1 MKKVICVLLAIL
13 MLISMLSGCAGKTDF
28 AGETDFKGKSE
39 SLRIIVDL
47 GSTGTSYVE
56 AALTDL
62 KSSVVYTAGIP
73 EEDFVFECLPTEGPE
88 RRTAIDRIR
97 TEIMS
102 GEGPDLFI
110 VQCRSSLW
118 EPLLFEMPEKFMEL
132 GFFLPL
138 DEYIENAEYAEWDKF
153 TPTIMDAGRNEE
165 GQLLVPLAYE
175 LQAAMYRKNDVTH
188 TPTNMTWEELKN
200 EEALRDAVQRL
211 GAGLPPTGP
220 WNGSYDFPIDGI
232 LGTLADYQS
241 EELLFTEE
249 ELLLYATEICEITKY
264 YEDNKL
270 YEVPYCTKSSLG
282 VGFNSTGEGA
292 WVEGRNL
299 VGNLLNGITEHD
311 ALTLVPLYSDDGG
324 CTALVSSFAAINRN
338 TDRPEDAFKVLDLLM
353 STSYQCNSVLFRDF
367 IFKGYFEPG
376 IPVHSELMSE
386 QFVVRGTEA
395 HNLWFSLT
403 PENFEA
409 VSAVREQ
416 ITGVQIYGSL
426 NEALETM
433 MYNCYQAY
441 KNEEDHIQIVHE
453 AYDVLCQ
460 MMAE

>member
-1 MKKVICVLLAIL
+1 MKKVLCVLLMIL
-13 MLISMLSGCAGKTDF
+13 MLTATLSGCAGKTDF
-28 AGETDFKGKSE
+28 AGKTE
-39 SLRIIVDL
+39 SLRILVDL
-47 GSTGTSYVE
+47 GSIGTSYVE

-62 KSSVVYTAGIP
+62 KSAVVSTAGIP
-73 EEDFVFECLPTEGPE
+73 EEDFVFEFLPTMGTE
-88 RRTAIDRIR
+88 RKTAIDRIR

-118 EPLLFEMPEKFMEL
+118 EPLLFEMPEKSMEL

-175 LQAAMYRKNDVTH
+175 LQTAMYRKNDVTH
-188 TPTNMTWEELKN
+188 TPTSMTWEELKN
-200 EEALRDAVQRL
+200 EEALQDAVQRL
-211 GAGLPPTGP
+211 GAGFPPAGP
-220 WNGSYDFPIDGI
+220 WDGSYNFPIDYI
-232 LGTLADYQS
+232 LGTLADYQN

-249 ELLLYATEICEITKY
+249 ELLRYATEICEITKY

-270 YEVPYCTKSSLG
+270 YEVPYSIKSSPG
-282 VGFNSTGEGA
+282 VGFNSTGATYEGI
-292 WVEGRNL
+292 NL

-338 TDRPEDAFKVLDLLM
+338 TDRPEDAFKVMDLLM
-353 STSYQCNSVLFRDF
+353 STHYQCNSTLFRKF
-367 IFKGYFEPG
+367 IFDEYFEPG
-376 IPVHSELMSE
+376 MPVHSELMSE

-395 HNLWFSLT
+395 HNFWFSLT

-426 NEALETM
+426 NDTLKM
-433 MYNCYQAY
+433 MMHNCYRAY
-441 KNEEDHIQIVHE
+441 LNGEDYTQTVHE
-453 AYDVLCQ
+453 AYEILRQ